1 MEKILIMDEH
11 NYPLNLEEIYRVAVR
26 GIIFIDGKL
35 LMIENSFGEV
45 KLPGGGMDDLEDD
58 YQALVREV
66 KEETGYDVITET
78 IVPFGEIEEKRLSV
92 HEPMIWHQI
101 SRLYFCDVYP
111 EKGLCNYTENERKYG
126 FRQVL
131 YTLEEALEKNRIMLE
146 KEGMQAWNQRE
157 YKTLLLIKDYLA
169 MSVSQIHQKLEKS
182 YADIESRLRGE

>member
-11 NYPLNLEEIYRVAVR
+11 NYLLDLAEIYRVAVR
-26 GIIFIDGKL
+26 AIIFIDGKL
-35 LMIENSFGEV
+35 LMIEDSFGEV
-45 KLPGGGMDDLEDD
+45 KLPGGGVEEIEDD

-66 KEETGYDVITET
+66 KEETGYDVIPET
-78 IVPFGEIEEKRLSV
+78 IIPFGEIEEKRLSV

-101 SRLYFCDVYP
+101 SHLYFCDVYP
-111 EKGLCNYTENERKYG
+111 EKGLCNYTENEKKYG

-146 KEGMQAWNQRE
+146 KEGKQAWNQRE

-169 MSVSQIHQKLEKS
+169 N
-182 YADIESRLRGE
+182 A